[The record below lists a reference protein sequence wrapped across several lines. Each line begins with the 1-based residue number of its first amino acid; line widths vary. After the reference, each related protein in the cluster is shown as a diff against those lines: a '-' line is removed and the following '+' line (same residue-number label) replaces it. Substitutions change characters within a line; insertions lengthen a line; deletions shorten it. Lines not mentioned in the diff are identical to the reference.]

1 MIVKNPAYV
10 FGSTDPNTNDVIY
23 LVWNIEKAL
32 VLIGPKYRNIIGIQE
47 SDDIYII
54 KSMYN

>member
-23 LVWNIEKAL
+23 LV
-32 VLIGPKYRNIIGIQE
+32 
-47 SDDIYII
+47 
-54 KSMYN
+54 